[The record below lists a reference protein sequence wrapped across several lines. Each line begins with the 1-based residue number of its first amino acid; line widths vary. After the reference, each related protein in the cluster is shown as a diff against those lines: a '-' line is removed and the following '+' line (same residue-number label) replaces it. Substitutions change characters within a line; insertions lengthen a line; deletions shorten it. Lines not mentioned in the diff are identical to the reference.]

1 MAASR
6 TLVTGL
12 VDDAALFPPGNAP
25 MPLAL
30 AEHAL
35 HRRSWYAELVG
46 PFVCPTS
53 RVAELLADLAPEAAI
68 DVSLVLDEPAERL
81 GSALGAV
88 GHDERVTLRGVEA
101 RLARLGVEAA
111 AVGSEV
117 RRVASAVGF
126 LEVPRDGVDDTLSL
140 IGGDGWA
147 AAKYRT
153 GGTTADAFPTEN
165 ELAAFLAGVAKAS
178 VAFKLTAGLHHA
190 VRHTAAETG
199 FEHHGVLNILVA
211 TADAVSGAPA
221 AEVAETLSHRDPA
234 TLVSRIRSLSSD
246 QTTAVRSLFRSFGC
260 CGVTE
265 PIEDLRALGV
275 VVEEKS

>member
-6 TLVTGL
+6 TLVAGL
-12 VDDAALFPPGNAP
+12 VDDAALFPPGNAT
-25 MPLAL
+25 MPRAL
-30 AEHAL
+30 AEHAH

-53 RVAELLADLAPEAAI
+53 RVAELLAALAPEAAL
-68 DVSLVLDEPAERL
+68 DVSLVLDEPAEVL

-88 GHDERVTLRGVEA
+88 GGDARVTLRGVEA
-101 RLARLGVEAA
+101 PLARLGDAAA
-111 AVGSEV
+111 AVGSQV
-117 RRVASAVGF
+117 RRVATAVGF
-126 LEVPRDGVDDTLSL
+126 LEVPRDGVDDALSL
-140 IGGDGWA
+140 VSGDGWA
-147 AAKYRT
+147 AAKFRT
-153 GGTTADAFPTEN
+153 GGASADAFPTED
-165 ELAAFLAGVAKAS
+165 ELASFLVGVAKAS

-190 VRHTAAETG
+190 VRHTAEDTG
-199 FEHHGVLNILVA
+199 FEHHGVLNVLVA

-221 AEVAETLSHRDPA
+221 GEVAETLSQRDPSS
-234 TLVSRIRSLSSD
+234 LVSRVHSLSSE
-246 QTTAVRSLFRSFGC
+246 QTAAARSAFRSFGC